1 MDSTLEQ
8 IKNIFENNFVKI
20 KEEYNL
26 LIKQMKITEEK
37 NIYLEQ
43 ENIKLKN
50 TISELNREKKEKSS
64 SAIWE
69 SMNSKLGEKD
79 VIIEQLKKDIEFYK
93 RTGTKTNVGEKYQY
107 NLLKQNSSIFTEPI
121 YTTQNNSIIIE
132 NNIQN
137 KIINDNKQIEIVKN
151 EQIEIVKNEQIEI
164 VKNEQIEIV
173 MENQV
178 ASTKKLKDKSKDK
191 SEKKK
196 KKKIIEEENDLDD
209 LEKELADLK

>member
-151 EQIEIVKNEQIEI
+151 EQIEIV
-164 VKNEQIEIV
+164 

-196 KKKIIEEENDLDD
+196 KKKIIEEENNLDD